1 MNWLAHIFLSEQNIH
16 YQLGNL
22 LADPCKGR
30 AFPGASAAFKQ
41 GMKMHVDIDAFTDS
55 HPDFLTSKSRLNKK
69 GHLKGVV
76 IDLTYDVFLTQY
88 WHEYSNI
95 SLDEFLDGFYLEAR
109 QAMASYPK
117 ELSAFVEKLI
127 QVDHLRNYRNL
138 TDLEFTL
145 SRVDKRLSANVLKR
159 ESTSDYLPLIEESFS
174 LLAEDFKCF
183 FPHLLEHVK
192 AKSQLENLTHWQLG
206 IR

>member
-95 SLDEFLDGFYLEAR
+95 GLDEFLDGFYLEAR

>member
-41 GMKMHVDIDAFTDS
+41 GMKMHMDIDAFTDS
-55 HPDFLTSKSRLNKK
+55 HPDFLMSKSRLNKK

-88 WHEYSNI
+88 WHEYGNI
-95 SLDEFLDGFYLEAR
+95 GLDKFLDGFYQEAR
-109 QAMASYPK
+109 LAMASYPK
-117 ELSAFVEKLI
+117 ELSTFVEKLI

-138 TDLEFTL
+138 SDLELTF
-145 SRVDKRLSANVLKR
+145 SRVDKRLSENVLKR
-159 ESTSDYLPLIEESFS
+159 ESTSDYLPLIEENLP
-174 LLAEDFKCF
+174 LLATDFKRF
-183 FPHLLEHVK
+183 FPDLVQHVR
-192 AKSQLENLTHWQLG
+192 AKSKVENLAHWQPG

>member
-30 AFPGASAAFKQ
+30 AFPGANTAFKQ
-41 GMKMHVDIDAFTDS
+41 GMKMHMDIDAFTDS
-55 HPDFLTSKSRLNKK
+55 HPDFLMSKSRLNKK

-88 WHEYSNI
+88 WQEYSKI
-95 SLDEFLDGFYLEAR
+95 GLDEFLDSFYFQAR

-117 ELSAFVEKLI
+117 ELSAFVKKLI

-138 TDLEFTL
+138 TDLEFTF

-159 ESTSDYLPLIEESFS
+159 ESTSDYLSLIEENLP
-174 LLAEDFKCF
+174 LLAADFKRF
-183 FPHLLEHVK
+183 FPELLQHVK
-192 AKSQLENLTHWQLG
+192 AKSQEDNLTHWQPG
-206 IR
+206 TI

>member
-30 AFPGASAAFKQ
+30 AFPGANTAFKQ
-41 GMKMHVDIDAFTDS
+41 GMNMHMDIDAFTDS

-88 WHEYSNI
+88 WHEYSKI
-95 SLDEFLDGFYLEAR
+95 GLDEFLDGFYLEAG

-138 TDLEFTL
+138 TELEFTF

-159 ESTSDYLPLIEESFS
+159 ECTSQYLPLIEDNFS
-174 LLAEDFKCF
+174 LLAEDFKRF
-183 FPHLLEHVK
+183 FPDLLQHVK
-192 AKSQLENLTHWQLG
+192 AKAQINNLAHWQPG
-206 IR
+206 TR